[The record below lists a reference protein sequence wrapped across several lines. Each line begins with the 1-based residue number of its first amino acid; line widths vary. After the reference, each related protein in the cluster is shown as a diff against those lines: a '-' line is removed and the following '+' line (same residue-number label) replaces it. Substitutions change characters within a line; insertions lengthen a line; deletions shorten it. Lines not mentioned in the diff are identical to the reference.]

1 MKLTMYKNVDGGTS
15 MISLDN
21 AFAEIRELGN
31 TFAIALAERGHDT
44 KESDLM
50 SGLAAY
56 HLLKLEG
63 ETRASTPRTASC
75 CARSPTSCSSAR
87 VLSPEL
93 EAELARLGVK
103 RPPAPPQPQTKYPK
117 PWVPTYPGEDPPF

>member
-63 ETRASTPRTASC
+63 E
-75 CARSPTSCSSAR
+75 SAR
-87 VLSPEL
+87 LDAAHRMVMREITDAMF
-93 EAELARLGVK
+93 ERARAAAG
-103 RPPAPPQPQTKYPK
+103 A
-117 PWVPTYPGEDPPF
+117 

>member
-15 MISLDN
+15 MISRDN
-21 AFAEIRELGN
+21 AFAEIRELGH

-50 SGLAAY
+50 NGLAAY

-63 ETRASTPRTASC
+63 MYPRVDAAHRIVLREITDIMFERSRAA
-75 CARSPTSCSSAR
+75 AGA
-87 VLSPEL
+87 
-93 EAELARLGVK
+93 
-103 RPPAPPQPQTKYPK
+103 
-117 PWVPTYPGEDPPF
+117 

>member
-63 ETRASTPRTASC
+63 ENPRLDAAHRIVLREITDIMFERARAV
-75 CARSPTSCSSAR
+75 AGA
-87 VLSPEL
+87 
-93 EAELARLGVK
+93 
-103 RPPAPPQPQTKYPK
+103 
-117 PWVPTYPGEDPPF
+117 

>member
-21 AFAEIRELGN
+21 AFAEIRELGH

-56 HLLKLEG
+56 HMLKLEG
-63 ETRASTPRTASC
+63 E
-75 CARSPTSCSSAR
+75 SAR
-87 VLSPEL
+87 LDAAHRIVLREITDIMF
-93 EAELARLGVK
+93 ERARAAAG
-103 RPPAPPQPQTKYPK
+103 A
-117 PWVPTYPGEDPPF
+117 

>member
-50 SGLAAY
+50 NGLAAY
-56 HLLKLEG
+56 HMLKLEG
-63 ETRASTPRTASC
+63 EN
-75 CARSPTSCSSAR
+75 
-87 VLSPEL
+87 
-93 EAELARLGVK
+93 ARLDAAHKMVMRDITDIMFERARAAAG
-103 RPPAPPQPQTKYPK
+103 A
-117 PWVPTYPGEDPPF
+117 

>member
-1 MKLTMYKNVDGGTS
+1 MKMTMYKNVDGGTS

-56 HLLKLEG
+56 HMLKLEG
-63 ETRASTPRTASC
+63 ENPRLDAAHRIVLREITDIMFERARKRA
-75 CARSPTSCSSAR
+75 AR
-87 VLSPEL
+87 
-93 EAELARLGVK
+93 
-103 RPPAPPQPQTKYPK
+103 
-117 PWVPTYPGEDPPF
+117 

>member
-56 HLLKLEG
+56 HLRKLEG
-63 ETRASTPRTASC
+63 ENPRLDAAHRIVLREITDIMFERARA
-75 CARSPTSCSSAR
+75 AAG
-87 VLSPEL
+87 
-93 EAELARLGVK
+93 A
-103 RPPAPPQPQTKYPK
+103 
-117 PWVPTYPGEDPPF
+117 

>member
-1 MKLTMYKNVDGGTS
+1 MKMTMYKNVDGGTS
-15 MISLDN
+15 LISQDN

-56 HLLKLEG
+56 HILKLEG
-63 ETRASTPRTASC
+63 ESPRLDAAHRIVLREITDIMFERARA
-75 CARSPTSCSSAR
+75 AAG
-87 VLSPEL
+87 
-93 EAELARLGVK
+93 A
-103 RPPAPPQPQTKYPK
+103 
-117 PWVPTYPGEDPPF
+117 

>member
-63 ETRASTPRTASC
+63 E
-75 CARSPTSCSSAR
+75 SAR
-87 VLSPEL
+87 LDAAHRIVLREITDIMF
-93 EAELARLGVK
+93 ERARAAAG
-103 RPPAPPQPQTKYPK
+103 A
-117 PWVPTYPGEDPPF
+117 